1 MLANRLLP
9 DTKRAFYLL
18 LFITTIIKL
27 WLAAFFPFI
36 GDEAYFY
43 QWGAHLDWG
52 GYYDHPP
59 MVGWWLWGLQQLS
72 SHPLVLRLP
81 AVMLWIVIT
90 FGMMDL
96 FSRLLPEQSERRWL
110 LGSLFLALPFTWA
123 FNLITTD
130 TPLVLFLFFSGYAF
144 IRAEHEKKWRWYAAS
159 GVLLGLALLSKYFA
173 GLLAITYAIYLLPRR
188 GGIARLLLVA
198 VCALPFMLLNLAWN
212 ASHCWNNFLFN
223 LINRNQDA
231 HFSFLQVAQY
241 FLMLAYLVTP
251 WTAIALW
258 RSVRTRKLPNQPADV
273 ALAAETYEPASKSS
287 EQLSGV
293 SRSSRF
299 ITGSEQ
305 TTRTIAALFV
315 VPFSLFLLLSFYKEI
330 GLHWLLSFVPF
341 VFLFAAAHLSDETLQ
356 RHKKWA
362 LWFGL
367 PHLLLVL
374 SLTHLPLDIFKSLR
388 IHADIVLNREGKEVV
403 LTLKKDIPADTTL
416 MTPSYSQSSLLAYH
430 AQSYVPVFGFG
441 SFHARFD
448 DPITDFRELDGRNI
462 RIASTRPIDAAA
474 WQGFF
479 THLTVQERMIDG
491 ARFWVADGEGFR
503 FDPYRTQVLSKIADR
518 FYKVPSWLP
527 LYGCRFLKMYDFI

>member
-1 MLANRLLP
+1 ML
-9 DTKRAFYLL
+9 
-18 LFITTIIKL
+18 KL
-27 WLAAFFPFI
+27 WLAVAFPFT

-43 QWGAHLDWG
+43 QWGKHPDWG
-52 GYYDHPP
+52 GFYDHPP
-59 MVGWWLWGLQQLS
+59 MVGWWLWGLQQVS

-81 AVMLWIVIT
+81 AVLLWIAIT
-90 FGMMDL
+90 LGMMDL

-110 LGSLFLALPFTWA
+110 LGSLFLTLPFTWA

-130 TPLVLFLFFSGYAF
+130 TPLILFLFFSGYAF
-144 IRAEHEKKWRWYAAS
+144 VRAEQENKWRWYAAS

-188 GGIARLLLVA
+188 GGIARVLLVA

-212 ASHCWNNFLFN
+212 ASHCWNNILFN
-223 LINRNQDA
+223 LLNRNQDA

-241 FLMLAYLVTP
+241 FVMLAYLITP

-258 RSVRTRKLPNQPADV
+258 RSVRAGK
-273 ALAAETYEPASKSS
+273 
-287 EQLSGV
+287 V
-293 SRSSRF
+293 SDQEV
-299 ITGSEQ
+299 GSEKI
-305 TTRTIAALFV
+305 TRTVAALFV

-330 GLHWLLSFVPF
+330 GLHWLLAFVPF
-341 VFLFAAAHLSDETLQ
+341 VFLFAAVHLRDETLQ
-356 RHKKWA
+356 RHKQWA
-362 LWFGL
+362 LWLGL

-374 SLTHLPLDIFKSLR
+374 SLAHLPVDVFKSLR
-388 IHADIVLNREGKEVV
+388 IHADIVLNRQGKEVV
-403 LTLKKDIPADTTL
+403 LDLKKDLPADSTL

-448 DPITDFRELDGRNI
+448 DPITDFRELDGKNI
-462 RIASTRPIDAAA
+462 RIASTRPIDSVA
-474 WQGFF
+474 WQEFF
-479 THLTVQERMIDG
+479 KRLTVQERMIDG

-503 FDPYRTQVLSKIADR
+503 FEPYRTQVLSEIANR

-527 LYGCRFLKMYDFI
+527 LYGCRFLEMYDFI

>member
-1 MLANRLLP
+1 LLANRLLP

-59 MVGWWLWGLQQLS
+59 MVGWWLWGLQQVS

-81 AVMLWIVIT
+81 AVMLWIAVT

-110 LGSLFLALPFTWA
+110 LGSLFLALPFTWS

-144 IRAEHEKKWRWYAAS
+144 IRAEQEKKWRWYAAS

-188 GGIARLLLVA
+188 GGIPRLLLLA

-231 HFSFLQVAQY
+231 HFSLLQVVQY

-258 RSVRTRKLPNQPADV
+258 RSVQARKLYSPKND
-273 ALAAETYEPASKSS
+273 LAISPKNYKSS
-287 EQLSGV
+287 
-293 SRSSRF
+293 SRHPGQIGASNE
-299 ITGSEQ
+299 GNNP
-305 TTRTIAALFV
+305 RTDTYKSTSVISWLFF
-315 VPFSLFLLLSFYKEI
+315 VPLSLFLALSFRKTI
-330 GLHWLLSFVPF
+330 GLHWLMAFVPF
-341 VFLFAAAHLSDETLQ
+341 VFLYAATRLEEKNLKRHRDWNLWLGIPHLVILLGLMYLPPEAFKSVRLHTDIAVHREGEGVVATLKQSSPANSVLMTTSYSLSSLLSFSGKIYIPVFGLGSLHARLDDTLTDFRQFDRKNIRIISAREIDEDALKVFFDHIAIHKETINGAHLWIADGEQFRFTAYREQ
-356 RHKKWA
+356 
-362 LWFGL
+362 
-367 PHLLLVL
+367 VL
-374 SLTHLPLDIFKSLR
+374 SL
-388 IHADIVLNREGKEVV
+388 
-403 LTLKKDIPADTTL
+403 
-416 MTPSYSQSSLLAYH
+416 
-430 AQSYVPVFGFG
+430 
-441 SFHARFD
+441 
-448 DPITDFRELDGRNI
+448 
-462 RIASTRPIDAAA
+462 IA
-474 WQGFF
+474 
-479 THLTVQERMIDG
+479 ER
-491 ARFWVADGEGFR
+491 
-503 FDPYRTQVLSKIADR
+503 Y
-518 FYKVPSWLP
+518 YKVPNWLP
-527 LYGCRFLKMYDFI
+527 LYSCQFLEIYGFI

>member
-1 MLANRLLP
+1 MLL
-9 DTKRAFYLL
+9 
-18 LFITTIIKL
+18 ITTVIKL

-81 AVMLWIVIT
+81 AVMLWIAVT

-110 LGSLFLALPFTWA
+110 LGSLFLALPFTWT

-173 GLLAITYAIYLLPRR
+173 GLLAITYAIYLLPRQ

-241 FLMLAYLVTP
+241 FLMLVYLVTP
-251 WTAIALW
+251 WTAVALW
-258 RSVRTRKLPNQPADV
+258 RSVRASKLPNQPEDV
-273 ALAAETYEPASKSS
+273 ALATGTYASASNNP
-287 EQLSGV
+287 EQKDGV
-293 SRSSRF
+293 SQPSHLTVANGNSVYT
-299 ITGSEQ
+299 IT
-305 TTRTIAALFV
+305 ALFV

-330 GLHWLLSFVPF
+330 GLHWLLGFIPF
-341 VFLFAAAHLSDETLQ
+341 VFLFAAANLRDETLK
-356 RHKKWA
+356 RHKQWA

-367 PHLLLVL
+367 PHLLLIL
-374 SLTHLPLDIFKSLR
+374 SLTHLPVDVFKSLR
-388 IHADIVLNREGKEVV
+388 LHADIVLNRQGKDVV
-403 LTLKKDIPADTTL
+403 LALRKDIPADTTL

-430 AQSYVPVFGFG
+430 AQSYIPVFGFG

-448 DPITDFRELDGRNI
+448 DPITDFREFDGKNI

-474 WQGFF
+474 WQEFF

-503 FDPYRTQVLSKIADR
+503 FEPYRTQVLGEIANR
-518 FYKVPSWLP
+518 FYNVPSWLP
-527 LYGCRFLKMYDFI
+527 LYGCRFLEMYDFI